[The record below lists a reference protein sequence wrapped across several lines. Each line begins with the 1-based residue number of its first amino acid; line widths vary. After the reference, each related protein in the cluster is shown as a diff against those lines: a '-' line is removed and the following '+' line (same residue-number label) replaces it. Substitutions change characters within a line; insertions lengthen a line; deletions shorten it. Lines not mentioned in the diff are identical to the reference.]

1 MRYTYDD
8 IIINPHDPRLRNA
21 IGKEVF
27 FHDNPSELLAQAN
40 INNYFAQ
47 GVFNKV
53 IHDDNIYI
61 YPFSVKYNF
70 DDDPET
76 HYIKVAC
83 IIIKEKDKTTL
94 DKMIEQMESCRHCLS
109 KIKIDVSPRM
119 PYRTGEIE
127 KASKEIM
134 SALIFIN
141 SQLKKLK
148 DATGSFYE
156 ELLIMDIQEKMGEV
170 GDIVF
175 KLSRTRTKEDG

>member
-27 FHDNPSELLAQAN
+27 FHDNPSELLTQAN
-40 INNYFAQ
+40 DNNYVCQ

-53 IHDDNIYI
+53 DDSAYL

-70 DDDPET
+70 DDDGET
-76 HYIKVAC
+76 HYINVTC

-119 PYRTGEIE
+119 PYRTWEIE

-170 GDIVF
+170 GDMVA